1 MKRRFHFLWYVLFGL
16 IFVLAE
22 AAIILCAW
30 YHRTYNVGFRE
41 LLYTL
46 LGPLKG
52 TGNSV
57 VQLVISSCLPP
68 ILWCL
73 LGYVLVCF
81 LLSENRLNR
90 RLWTLGGRRFP
101 GRLLAWLGRA
111 GGQYGAHRR
120 GADALRRLLRKP
132 EVRRGGLPGQPEGH
146 HGHL

>member
-68 ILWCL
+68 ILWCV

-90 RLWTLGGRRFP
+90 RLWTLGGRRFS
-101 GRLLAWLGRA
+101 GRLLAWLRRA
-111 GGQYGAHRR
+111 GA
-120 GADALRRLLRKP
+120 ALC
-132 EVRRGGLPGQPEGH
+132 VGLVVFAGWYANMKFDVAGYLASLKDTTDIYEA
-146 HGHL
+146 